1 MGLTD
6 ILTFGL
12 ALLAY
17 AALHL
22 ALWASFRPIGP
33 AASSPGP
40 VPRQP
45 RLLWLALLAGAHVVC
60 VWHFRLAWD
69 VGAALARGLPVF
81 LCFHGAAALLLI
93 LPLLARRRARA
104 VGPLLIVAWLLVAPS
119 ATPAP
124 FVHRERIP
132 GLMYLALPVTLL
144 SLAGAWILLRAWRLR
159 VDVRRRAS
167 A

>member
-17 AALHL
+17 AALNL
-22 ALWASFRPIGP
+22 ALWATFRPMGP
-33 AASSPGP
+33 AAGSRGHIPG
-40 VPRQP
+40 QAH
-45 RLLWLALLAGAHVVC
+45 LLWLALLTGAHVAC

-69 VGAALARGLPVF
+69 VGAAPARGLPVF

-93 LPLLARRRARA
+93 LPFVARRRGAA
-104 VGPLLIVAWLLVAPS
+104 VGPVLIVAWLLVAPS

-124 FVHRERIP
+124 FVHRDRIE

-144 SLAGAWILLRAWRLR
+144 SLAGAWVLLRAWRLR
-159 VDVRRRAS
+159 VHARRKAS